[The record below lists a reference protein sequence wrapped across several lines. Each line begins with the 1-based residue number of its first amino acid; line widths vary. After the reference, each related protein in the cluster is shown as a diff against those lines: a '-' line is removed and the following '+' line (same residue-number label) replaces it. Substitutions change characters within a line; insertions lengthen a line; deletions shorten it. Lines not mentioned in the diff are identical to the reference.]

1 MLQEESGTAAAAA
14 SQAWLHRTLDEI
26 VFQVRTLLDVTGV
39 AFLVVDWEHRHI
51 SPAAA
56 WFASED
62 VRDVFGRVLDRAY
75 DPSRPGVTEAAIE
88 SGAPIRIARIED
100 WPGGDALHRRLRE
113 SLPSADAK
121 RIWDWYRSSS
131 FLSCPVRTSDGRV
144 LGVLAIA
151 RSLPQPAFS
160 AEDLRV
166 TVVLADLAAL
176 ALERSELLDREER
189 RSRDEEALN
198 RASQDVSRTL
208 DLDDVV
214 LAVAEQ
220 ARGLSG
226 AAGIRVLRVDRGG
239 RLREVARAGR
249 VTEAA
254 AAAHDAGPGAHEVH
268 VPLALGP
275 RVLGALVADAPDA
288 DGGVERLRAFAPAA
302 AAAVA
307 NAIDFERERRVA
319 HALTA
324 GFIPARPPQPDD
336 HEVAYLYEPAGKEV
350 SGGDVFG
357 LWALPGG
364 GLALLVGDVS
374 GSGLE
379 VAATAAMV
387 RFFVEARTFDSARP
401 AEVLSQ
407 TNTILRGR
415 LPEGLFV
422 PAFLAIVEGHR
433 LRWCN
438 AGHPAPQLLRATG
451 ETAAL
456 GTTGIPLGVDA
467 DTVYEEREGELGPG
481 DVLVAATDGLW
492 EARREGVQFGDARLG
507 ELLAEHG
514 RSLDPDALVRRLRE
528 EAEAWSP
535 GLHDDIVILAVRARR

>member
-1 MLQEESGTAAAAA
+1 MLQEESGTAAAAV

-62 VRDVFGRVLDRAY
+62 VRNVFGRVLDRAY

-189 RSRDEEALN
+189 RARDEEALN
-198 RASQDVSRTL
+198 RASQEVARTL
-208 DLDDVV
+208 EVGAV
-214 LAVAEQ
+214 EQAVAEQ
-220 ARGLSG
+220 AASLSG
-226 AAGIRVLRVDRGG
+226 ATALRMLRADRGG
-239 RLREVARAGR
+239 KLH
-249 VTEAA
+249 EAA
-254 AAAHDAGPGAHEVH
+254 HAGAEVEASSAAAVEE

-275 RVLGALVADAPDA
+275 RVLGALAAQGASA
-288 DGGVERLRAFAPAA
+288 DGLDRLRAFAPVAA
-302 AAAVA
+302 AAIA
-307 NAIDFERERRVA
+307 NALDYERERRVA

-324 GFIPARPPQPDD
+324 GFIPARPPELDD
-336 HEVAYLYEPAGKEV
+336 FEVGFLYEPAGAQA

-357 LWALPGG
+357 LWPLAGG
-364 GLALLVGDVS
+364 GLGVMVGDVS

-379 VAATAAMV
+379 VAAAAAMV
-387 RFFVEARTFDSARP
+387 RFFVEARTFDRTRP
-401 AEVLSQ
+401 AAALEQ
-407 TNTILRGR
+407 TNSLLRGR
-415 LPEGLFV
+415 LAEGLFV
-422 PAFLAIVEGHR
+422 PSFLALIEGRR

-438 AGHPAPQLLRATG
+438 AGHPAPQLLRADGT
-451 ETAAL
+451 TAAL
-456 GTTGIPLGVDA
+456 GTTGIPLGVDHDA
-467 DTVYEEREGELGPG
+467 RYEELECELWAG
-481 DVLVAATDGLW
+481 DMLVAATDGLW
-492 EARREGVQFGDARLG
+492 EARRDGVQFGDARFAD
-507 ELLAEHG
+507 LLAEHG
-514 RSLDPDALVRRLRE
+514 RELAPAALVRRLRD
-528 EAEAWSP
+528 EAEEWA
-535 GLHDDIVILAVRARR
+535 GGTLHDDLVILAVRVRR

>member
-1 MLQEESGTAAAAA
+1 MFHAAA
-14 SQAWLHRTLDEI
+14 SQAWLRRTLDEI
-26 VFQVRTLLDVTGV
+26 VFQVRALLDVTGV
-39 AFLVVDWEHRHI
+39 SFLVVDWEQRHI
-51 SPAAA
+51 SPAAS

-75 DPSRPGVTEAAIE
+75 DPDRPGVTEAAIE
-88 SGAPIRIARIED
+88 TGAPIRIERIED
-100 WPGGDALHRRLRE
+100 WPGGDALHRRLEE
-113 SLPSADAK
+113 SLPSPDAK

-131 FLSCPVRTSDGRV
+131 FLSCPVLTSDGRI

-189 RSRDEEALN
+189 RARDEVALN
-198 RASQDVSRTL
+198 RASHEVSRTL
-208 DLDDVV
+208 DLDEVE

-220 ARGLSG
+220 AIALSG
-226 AAGIRVLRVDRGG
+226 AAAVRVLRLDRGG
-239 RLREVARAGR
+239 KLREVARAGR
-249 VTEAA
+249 PPEPDTVG
-254 AAAHDAGPGAHEVH
+254 HRHAGAPAGEVH
-268 VPLALGP
+268 IALALGP
-275 RVLGALVADAPDA
+275 RVLGELAAEAPA
-288 DGGVERLRAFAPAA
+288 TDGGLERLRAFAPAA

-307 NAIDFERERRVA
+307 NALDYDRERRVA

-324 GFIPARPPQPDD
+324 GFIPERPPQVDD
-336 HEVAYLYEPAGKEV
+336 FEVGVLYEPAGQEV

-357 LWALPGG
+357 LWTLPGG
-364 GLALLVGDVS
+364 GLGLLVGDVS

-387 RFFVEARTFDSARP
+387 RFFVEARTFDCARP

-407 TNTILRGR
+407 TNAILRGR
-415 LPEGLFV
+415 LAEGLFV
-422 PAFLAIVEGHR
+422 PAFLAIVEGRR

-438 AGHPAPQLLRATG
+438 AGHPAPQLLRASG

-456 GTTGIPLGVDA
+456 GTTGIPLGVDGDA
-467 DTVYEEREGELGPG
+467 AYQELECELAPG

-492 EARREGVQFGDARLG
+492 EARRDGVQFGDARFG

-514 RSLDPDALVRRLRE
+514 RTLTPDALVRRLRD
-528 EAEAWSP
+528 EADAWSP
-535 GLHDDIVILAVRARR
+535 GPHDDLVILAVRARR